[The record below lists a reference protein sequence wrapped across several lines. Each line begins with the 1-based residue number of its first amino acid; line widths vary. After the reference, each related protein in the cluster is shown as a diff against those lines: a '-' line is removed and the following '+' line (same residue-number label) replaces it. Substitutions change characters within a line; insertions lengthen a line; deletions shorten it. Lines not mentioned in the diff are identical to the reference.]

1 MLRPRLRLSALACL
15 AATAAALTT
24 LRPLNRGS
32 LGRGDSGARPLNR
45 GSLIGRDQ
53 RSATPLAR
61 LHALAAAGWIA
72 QVDDS
77 GGQTYYV
84 NSQTGEAQ
92 WEEPPPQ

>member
-1 MLRPRLRLSALACL
+1 MLRPRLRLSALVCL

-24 LRPLNRGS
+24 LRPLNRG
-32 LGRGDSGARPLNR
+32 DSGPRPLNR

-77 GGQTYYV
+77 SGQTYYV

-92 WEEPPPQ
+92 WEEPPPPQ